1 MKNDY
6 GICETTNPVRIE
18 LRSNNTCWMVAGL
31 ESDDVNDFLGEL
43 FLDHYNQL
51 SNMANGNKPIN
62 YYFFKTQE
70 DKDV

>member
-1 MKNDY
+1 
-6 GICETTNPVRIE
+6 
-18 LRSNNTCWMVAGL
+18 MVAGL